1 MEYHGAGVIQ
11 GAFERMRF
19 CVAVLPVFF
28 VLVATAFPLRAAD
41 TLPDADA
48 VKPPVTPAADEVVLD
63 PAPAVD
69 KDKEEKRREERQ
81 KERKEDRKKKQQKS
95 GKGKCKV

>member
-1 MEYHGAGVIQ
+1 MEYHAAGVIQ
-11 GAFERMRF
+11 GAFERMRS

-28 VLVATAFPLRAAD
+28 VLVTIVFPLRAGD

-48 VKPPVTPAADEVVLD
+48 VKPPSPAADEVVLD
-63 PAPAVD
+63 PVPTVD
-69 KDKEEKRREERQ
+69 KDKEEKRREERK
-81 KERKEDRKKKQQKS
+81 KERKEERKKKQQKS